1 MDLTDEEKHLLEAS
15 RNNVDGDAAVYAPL
29 ITTIAENLGI
39 SLDVCTRILGGLKK
53 KGMITD
59 GDEGLSF
66 QLTLA
71 GIAASE
77 L

>member
-1 MDLTDEEKHLLEAS
+1 MDLTDEEKYLLKAS

-29 ITTIAENLGI
+29 ITTMAEKLGI
-39 SLDVCTRILGGLKK
+39 SPDACTRILGGLKK

-66 QLTLA
+66 QLT
-71 GIAASE
+71 
-77 L
+77 

>member
-1 MDLTDEEKHLLEAS
+1 MELTDEEKDLLKAS
-15 RNNVDGDAAVYAPL
+15 RNTPEGDAASNKVWVQTVADKL
-29 ITTIAENLGI
+29 KINFDI
-39 SLDVCTRILGGLKK
+39 CTRILISLKK

-66 QLTLA
+66 QLTSA

>member
-1 MDLTDEEKHLLEAS
+1 MELTDEEKDLLKAS

-29 ITTIAENLGI
+29 ITIIAKNLGI

-66 QLTLA
+66 QLTSS
-71 GIAASE
+71 GIAVSE